1 MPVVLVHQGPT
12 LTQESYEAAVTKL
25 LGDRRRLRTPADWP
39 VDGLLM
45 HAAGQSQA
53 GFRVV
58 DVWESEGAAQRFGES
73 LAPILAEVGITD
85 MPEAYRA
92 HTFVSA

>member
-1 MPVVLVHQGPT
+1 MPVILVHQGPT
-12 LTQESYEAAVTKL
+12 LTEASYEAAVTKL
-25 LGDRRRLRTPADWP
+25 LGGRRRLQTPADWP

-45 HAAGQSQA
+45 HAAGQSEA

-73 LAPILAEVGITD
+73 LMPMLKEVGITD
-85 MPEAYRA
+85 VPETYLA